1 MLKVQARF
9 LSENAIN
16 AELQRL
22 HTIVEDV
29 KNGTEVTKTA
39 MWNEYVQKMHDD
51 DLIRVTREAAIEE
64 GRKEGIEVGREEGE
78 LRGTIKTLVSLVK
91 EGTISIAQAAD
102 QLGESEEKFSARLA
116 KAK

>member
-1 MLKVQARF
+1 M
-9 LSENAIN
+9 
-16 AELQRL
+16 
-22 HTIVEDV
+22 EDV

-64 GRKEGIEVGREEGE
+64 GREEGRIQVF
-78 LRGTIKTLVSLVK
+78 LSLVK
-91 EGTISIAQAAD
+91 DGLLTASQAAE